1 MVGITEPKQSKPTM
15 RQDVA
20 VKGLLIDTVEAEREL
35 SVPQRRTTHHRER
48 RTGVA
53 NPSTISK
60 KAAVVTFFSL
70 FGICALAVG
79 VRSSRAEYPI
89 LCLSQ
94 PNAPRKRRHT

>member
-20 VKGLLIDTVEAEREL
+20 VKGLLIDTVEA
-35 SVPQRRTTHHRER
+35 VPQRRTTHHRER

-60 KAAVVTFFSL
+60 KAAVVTFFGL

-79 VRSSRAEYPI
+79 VS
-89 LCLSQ
+89 
-94 PNAPRKRRHT
+94 